1 MSLKSYINILFP
13 SLCVSCSKELR
24 YPEKYICL
32 HCSEGWKL
40 NESTVE
46 NDNKIEQLFW
56 GKVKIEQAFAV
67 FDFVKGESIQKII
80 HKFKY
85 RGYKNLAQYMGEIMS
100 IHLQNKF
107 IQTNEKLIIVAV
119 PTIFK
124 NKLKRGYNQAEILA
138 KSFAKNIDL
147 PYTTNILKKQKSVD
161 SQTDKNVLER
171 YENIEK
177 TISIHPKATNLHIEH
192 IILVDDVITT
202 GATLVACASILQKH
216 YNCKISIVTLA
227 FRNL

>member
-1 MSLKSYINILFP
+1 MLLKTYFNLLFP

-24 YPEKYICL
+24 YPEKHICL
-32 HCSEGWKL
+32 HCTEGWKV
-40 NESTVE
+40 NKSVTE

-56 GKVKIEQAFAV
+56 GKVQIEQAFAV

-85 RGYKNLAQYMGEIMS
+85 RGYKNLALHMGEIMS
-100 IHLQNKF
+100 EHLQDKLN
-107 IQTNEKLIIVAV
+107 QSNENLTVIAV

-124 NKLKRGYNQAEILA
+124 NQLKRGYNQAEILA
-138 KSFAKNIDL
+138 KSLAKNLDL
-147 PYTTNILKKQKSVD
+147 QYESGVLKKLKSVS

-177 TISIHPKATNLHIEH
+177 TILINPKAKNKQLEH
-192 IILVDDVITT
+192 ILLVDDVITT
-202 GATLVACASILQKH
+202 GATLVACASVLKKH
-216 YNCKISIVTLA
+216 YNCKISIITLA

>member
-1 MSLKSYINILFP
+1 MLLKTYFNLLYP
-13 SLCVSCSKELR
+13 ALCASCSKELR
-24 YPEKYICL
+24 YPEKHICL
-32 HCSEGWKL
+32 HCVEGWKI
-40 NESTVE
+40 NESVIE

-56 GKVKIEQAFAV
+56 GKVQIEQAFSV

-85 RGYKNLAQYMGEIMS
+85 RGYKNLAQHMGEIMS
-100 IHLQNKF
+100 THLQNKLHSS
-107 IQTNEKLIIVAV
+107 NEKLTVIAV

-138 KSFAKNIDL
+138 KSFAKNLDL
-147 PYTTNILKKQKSVD
+147 NYESSILKKQKSVS

-177 TISIHPKATNLHIEH
+177 TILIKSKAKNKQFEH

-202 GATLVACASILQKH
+202 GATLVACASVLKKH

>member
-1 MSLKSYINILFP
+1 
-13 SLCVSCSKELR
+13 
-24 YPEKYICL
+24 
-32 HCSEGWKL
+32 
-40 NESTVE
+40 
-46 NDNKIEQLFW
+46 
-56 GKVKIEQAFAV
+56 
-67 FDFVKGESIQKII
+67 
-80 HKFKY
+80 
-85 RGYKNLAQYMGEIMS
+85 MGEIMS
-100 IHLQNKF
+100 THLQNKLHSS
-107 IQTNEKLIIVAV
+107 NEKLTVIAV

-138 KSFAKNIDL
+138 KSFAKNLDL
-147 PYTTNILKKQKSVD
+147 NYESSILKKQKSVS

-177 TISIHPKATNLHIEH
+177 TILIKSKAKNKQFEH

-202 GATLVACASILQKH
+202 GATLVACASVLKKH

>member
-1 MSLKSYINILFP
+1 MGLKSFINLLYP
-13 SLCVSCSKELR
+13 SLCASCSKELR
-24 YPEKYICL
+24 IPEKYICL
-32 HCSEGWKL
+32 HCIEGWKL
-40 NESTVE
+40 NESITE

-56 GKVKIEQAFAV
+56 GKVNVEQAFAV

-85 RGYKNLAQYMGEIMS
+85 QGYKNLAQHMGKIMS
-100 IHLQNKF
+100 YYLQNKLNNN
-107 IQTNEKLIIVAV
+107 NENLMVISV

-138 KSFAKNIDL
+138 ESFAKNMNL
-147 PYTTNILKKQKSVD
+147 QYKKGILKKHKRVD
-161 SQTDKNVLER
+161 SQTEKNVLER

-177 TISIHPKATNLHIEH
+177 TIFIHQKAKKLTFEH
-192 IILVDDVITT
+192 IVLVDDVITT
-202 GATLVACASILQKH
+202 GATLVACSSILQKH